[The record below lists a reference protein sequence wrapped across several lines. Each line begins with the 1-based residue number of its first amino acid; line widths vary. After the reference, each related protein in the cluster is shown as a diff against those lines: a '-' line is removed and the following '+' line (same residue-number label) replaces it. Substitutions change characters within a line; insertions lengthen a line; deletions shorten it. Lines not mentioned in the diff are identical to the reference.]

1 MERVNFIVVVCVFKR
16 DAQNLHQIEL
26 LCGIYLTR
34 TNTAPLKIMQN
45 ATTLKTKI
53 LNCHCYIFVT
63 IVLDRPSH
71 VFLSPKTPSR
81 LSILNNVPV

>member
-34 TNTAPLKIMQN
+34 TNTAPLKIM
-45 ATTLKTKI
+45 
-53 LNCHCYIFVT
+53 
-63 IVLDRPSH
+63 
-71 VFLSPKTPSR
+71 
-81 LSILNNVPV
+81 